1 MRLLA
6 FVMLLGCSKSGPSCA
21 EQALE
26 LDRFLTGIDHQ
37 QSMLGFS
44 SAHLVTRDD
53 LPASVQ
59 SYGPSVQIE
68 AHRFIIDGRL
78 VSYDEL
84 GEALVAKHA
93 YVIDELERRGRG
105 RAGSDPQLLYL
116 VIDEAAPWDAVVA
129 VTETAAHAGFTTPAF
144 VFARTAT
151 VKPPPRSA
159 VDDQL
164 DKIQSGDDASSK
176 ATELAKLIQDVI
188 KPCPALMEAF
198 GKVAATEVDDKAGY
212 IIQQVQPALVDCECK
227 VDIPSLRSALWR
239 MLANT
244 KPTTEVR
251 LTLDRAASPIT
262 LPAKTPWREA
272 AKQLKPGA
280 ATGWLVV
287 RP

>member
-6 FVMLLGCSKSGPSCA
+6 FAMLLGCSKSGPSCA

-26 LDRFLTGIDHQ
+26 LDRFLTGLDHQ
-37 QSMLGFS
+37 QSIFGFS

-68 AHRFIIDGRL
+68 ARRFVIDGRL

-84 GEALVAKHA
+84 IEALAAKHE
-93 YVIDELERRGRG
+93 YVVDELERRGRG
-105 RAGSDPQLLYL
+105 RGTSDPQVLYL

-151 VKPPPRSA
+151 VKPPPRSP

-164 DKIQSGDDASSK
+164 DKIQNGDDASSK
-176 ATELAKLIQDVI
+176 ATQLAALIKGVI
-188 KPCPALMEAF
+188 KPCPALTEAF
-198 GKVAATEVDDKAGY
+198 GKVAATDADDKAGY
-212 IIQQVQPALVDCECK
+212 IIQQVQPALLDCECK

-239 MLANT
+239 LLANT

-251 LTLDRAASPIT
+251 LTLDRAAPPIA

-272 AKQLKPGA
+272 AAKLKAG
-280 ATGWLVV
+280 TSWLAVT
-287 RP
+287 P